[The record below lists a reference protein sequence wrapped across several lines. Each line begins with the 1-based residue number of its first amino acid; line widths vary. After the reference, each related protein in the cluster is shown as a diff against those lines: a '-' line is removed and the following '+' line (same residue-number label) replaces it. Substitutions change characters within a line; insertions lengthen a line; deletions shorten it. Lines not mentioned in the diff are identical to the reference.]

1 MAIAWA
7 FPLSLPALVLLAVSP
22 GAVLPAIALV
32 WGLAV
37 AVFAAFPLYRRWL
50 SVTSRRAVGGLTL
63 DLGPLAVVGGFWL
76 ALVAARLAIGAWI
89 GGSAV
94 PGWPWL
100 LGALVVLLVLGVDLS
115 GSTPIF
121 KSGLQEDRL
130 LTIALDQERCTGAAF
145 CAEVCPKDVL
155 VIDRARRL
163 AELARPDECV
173 QCGACIV
180 QCPFDAL
187 SFAAPDGTSVAPEV
201 IREYKLNLLGS
212 RTRAIGAG

>member
-1 MAIAWA
+1 M
-7 FPLSLPALVLLAVSP
+7 PSVRGRCSP
-22 GAVLPAIALV
+22 RIALV

-37 AVFAAFPLYRRWL
+37 AVFAAFPLYRGWL
-50 SVTSRRAVGGLTL
+50 ATTSRRAVGGLTL
-63 DLGPLAVVGGFWL
+63 DLGPLALVGGIWL

-89 GGSAV
+89 GASAL
-94 PGWPWL
+94 PGWPWVL
-100 LGALVVLLVLGVDLS
+100 ATLVVLLVLGVDLS
-115 GSTPIF
+115 GSTPMF

-145 CAEVCPKDVL
+145 CAEVCPKDVF

-187 SFAAPDGTSVAPEV
+187 SFATPDGTNVAPAV
-201 IREYKLNLLGS
+201 IREFKLNLLGS
-212 RTRAIGAG
+212 RTREIGTG